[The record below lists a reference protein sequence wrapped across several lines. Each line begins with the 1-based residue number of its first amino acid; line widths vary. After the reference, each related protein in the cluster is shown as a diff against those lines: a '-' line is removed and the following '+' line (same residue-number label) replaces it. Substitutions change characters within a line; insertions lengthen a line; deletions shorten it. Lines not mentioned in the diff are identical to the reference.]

1 MPTHFTDG
9 VSNVNSSNPLYQFG
23 MLDPTKYHII
33 FDDFDKLPIAA
44 NYTLTAISG
53 GSGTSAITSQ
63 DVDGGVARVTTAAD
77 ELDGI
82 SAEWLSESFLLESG
96 KKTFI
101 KTRLSVGDAVQ
112 SGWMVGLHSTDTTPR
127 DATLRFFFESVDA
140 SADVYFNIDDNTTD
154 ADSST
159 IATLSDNTY
168 ITLSAYYD
176 GVTSVELFAD
186 DVRITT
192 MTDIGLPGA
201 EMALGFGYWNGAAGA
216 ETTDFDYVF
225 IAKER

>member
-9 VSNVNSSNPLYQFG
+9 VSNVISSNPLYQFG

-82 SAEWLSESFLLESG
+82 AAEWLSESFLLESG

-112 SGWMVGLHSTDTTPR
+112 SAWMVGLHSTDTTPR

-154 ADSST
+154 ADSSAL
-159 IATLSDNTY
+159 ATLSDDTY
-168 ITLSAYYD
+168 ITLAAYYD

>member
-9 VSNVNSSNPLYQFG
+9 VSNVISSNPLYQFG

-63 DVDGGVARVTTAAD
+63 DVDGGVARLTTAAD

-82 SAEWLSESFLLESG
+82 AAEGLSESFLLESG

-159 IATLSDNTY
+159 IATLSDDTY
-168 ITLSAYYD
+168 ITLAAYYD

>member
-9 VSNVNSSNPLYQFG
+9 VSNVISSNPLYQFG

-63 DVDGGVARVTTAAD
+63 DVDGGVARLTTAAD

-168 ITLSAYYD
+168 ITLAAYYD

>member
-9 VSNVNSSNPLYQFG
+9 VSNVISSNPLYQFG

-63 DVDGGVARVTTAAD
+63 DVDGGVARLTTAAD

-159 IATLSDNTY
+159 IATLSDDTY
-168 ITLSAYYD
+168 ITLAAYYD

>member
-9 VSNVNSSNPLYQFG
+9 VSNVISSNPLYQFG

-63 DVDGGVARVTTAAD
+63 DVDGGVARLTTAAD

-82 SAEWLSESFLLESG
+82 AAEWLSESFLLESG

-112 SGWMVGLHSTDTTPR
+112 SAWMVGLHSTDTTPR
-127 DATLRFFFESVDA
+127 DATLRVFFESVDA

-154 ADSST
+154 ADSSAL
-159 IATLSDNTY
+159 ATLSDDTY
-168 ITLSAYYD
+168 ITLAAYYD

>member
-1 MPTHFTDG
+1 MPTHFTNG
-9 VSNVNSSNPLYQFG
+9 VSNVAPGNPLYQFG

-82 SAEWLSESFLLESG
+82 AAEWLSESFLMESG
-96 KKTFI
+96 KKAFI

-112 SGWMVGLHSTDTTPR
+112 SAWIVGLHSTDTTPR
-127 DATLRFFFESVDA
+127 DATMRFLFESVDA
-140 SADVYFNIDDNTTD
+140 SAAVYFNSDNNTTD
-154 ADSST
+154 SDSGT
-159 IATLSDNTY
+159 IATLSDDTY
-168 ITLSAYYD
+168 ITLAAYYD
-176 GVTSVELFAD
+176 GATSIELYANDALVE
-186 DVRITT
+186 T
-192 MTDIGLPGA
+192 MTGITVPAA

-216 ETTDFDYVF
+216 ETTDFDYVLV
-225 IAKER
+225 AKER

>member
-9 VSNVNSSNPLYQFG
+9 VSNVTSSNPLYQFG

-63 DVDGGVARVTTAAD
+63 DVDGGVARLTTAAD

-82 SAEWLSESFLLESG
+82 AAEWLSESFLLESG

-112 SGWMVGLHSTDTTPR
+112 SAWMVGLHSTDTTPR

-154 ADSST
+154 ADSSAL
-159 IATLSDNTY
+159 ATLSDDTY
-168 ITLSAYYD
+168 ITLAAYYD

>member
-9 VSNVNSSNPLYQFG
+9 VSNVISSNPLYQFG

-63 DVDGGVARVTTAAD
+63 DVDGGVARLTTAAD

-82 SAEWLSESFLLESG
+82 AAEWLSESFLLESG

-159 IATLSDNTY
+159 IATLSDDTY
-168 ITLSAYYD
+168 ITLAAYYD

>member
-9 VSNVNSSNPLYQFG
+9 VSNVISSNPLYQFG

-63 DVDGGVARVTTAAD
+63 DVDGGVARLTTAAD

-82 SAEWLSESFLLESG
+82 AAEWLSESFLLESG

-112 SGWMVGLHSTDTTPR
+112 SAWMVGLHSTDTTPR

-154 ADSST
+154 ADSSAL
-159 IATLSDNTY
+159 ATLSDDTY
-168 ITLSAYYD
+168 ITLAAYYD

>member
-9 VSNVNSSNPLYQFG
+9 VSNVISSNPLYQFG

-82 SAEWLSESFLLESG
+82 AAEWLSESFLLESG

-159 IATLSDNTY
+159 IATLSDDTY
-168 ITLSAYYD
+168 ITLAAYYD

>member
-63 DVDGGVARVTTAAD
+63 DVDGGVARLTTAAD

>member
-9 VSNVNSSNPLYQFG
+9 VSNVISSNPLYQFG

-63 DVDGGVARVTTAAD
+63 DVDGGVARLTTAAD

-112 SGWMVGLHSTDTTPR
+112 SAWMVGLHSTDTTPR

-154 ADSST
+154 ADSSAL
-159 IATLSDNTY
+159 ATLSDDTY
-168 ITLSAYYD
+168 ITLAAYYD